1 MDSVQRDSQVTVT
14 ALAGHRFLHGLT
26 REQLAEL
33 VPAAHCAEIPAG
45 RRLFE
50 DGGRA
55 DGFWLIRSG
64 SVAMDLHVP
73 GEGQIIVDTIGM
85 GDVLGWSWLVPPYVS
100 MFGAVTVQPTEAFHF
115 DARPVRALCQADPQL
130 GYELTRRFLG
140 VASDRLQASRARLLD
155 RYVPARPWP

>member
-1 MDSVQRDSQVTVT
+1 MDSVQRGSQVTVT

-33 VPAAHCAEIPAG
+33 VPAARPAEIPAG

-73 GEGQIIVDTIGM
+73 GEGQVIVETLGM
-85 GDVLGWSWLVPPYVS
+85 GDALGWSWLVPPYQS
-100 MFGAVTVQPTEAFHF
+100 NTAKA
-115 DARPVRALCQADPQL
+115 ARSS
-130 GYELTRRFLG
+130 
-140 VASDRLQASRARLLD
+140 ASSGLR
-155 RYVPARPWP
+155 